1 MSLLEQLKDA
11 QKSAMKAK
19 DKARLGTIR
28 MVLAAIKQVEVDTRK
43 ELSDEDVTTVLTKQV
58 KQRRDSIEQFES
70 ANRQDLADA
79 EAAELAVLEEFL
91 PKPLT
96 EEEINAL
103 IKDAIEKSGAAS
115 MQEMGKVIGLLKP
128 QMIGRADMGKVSQ
141 LVKANLS

>member
-43 ELSDEDVTTVLTKQV
+43 ELSDEDVTTILTKQV